1 MTNRFLS
8 TKGSTCFVEKY
19 ETDLN
24 LKWAAIS
31 TLVLGT
37 LQNSRI
43 ECPIS
48 ERSLFCIGAV
58 SSKAA
63 RLYKVTVKRPRDES
77 KTGSGLPASLIEL

>member
-43 ECPIS
+43 ECPIVEMS
-48 ERSLFCIGAV
+48 SLGMN
-58 SSKAA
+58 S
-63 RLYKVTVKRPRDES
+63 
-77 KTGSGLPASLIEL
+77 

>member
-43 ECPIS
+43 ECSIVEMS
-48 ERSLFCIGAV
+48 SLGMN
-58 SSKAA
+58 S
-63 RLYKVTVKRPRDES
+63 
-77 KTGSGLPASLIEL
+77 